1 MKAIPRRKT
10 FLVRNDAL
18 FFTMPSLEVSK
29 GKVSFKSDA
38 KVSPGSKVKL
48 SKIDDSLL
56 GNVEKSYTSAF
67 VKVMLYFYR
76 VFGISFGGMSIST
89 KTNTSQINKLWK
101 IFGFANN
108 VLLLIL
114 IGAMIYYLSLD
125 HSKTFK
131 YDKNISFWLLLFNG
145 FSYFAIVAINSLYLQ
160 FYGSAIHKLLLK
172 YPINQKMFFW
182 FITILSFHILIPLIT
197 LTIDMVLMPKFE
209 IMAFLTNFMNR
220 FYFEIFSWTP
230 SIITWFISIAV
241 YEHLNCLRTT
251 LMQGHFRNANT
262 ISTTR
267 KKFVQTRDQ
276 ICDIDSSISFVH
288 LANVG
293 FAIYGF
299 LVQIFIS
306 LDYNIQ
312 IFKLYS
318 IIFITVFEN
327 LIKVIISCIIHGLLH
342 DRSDKV
348 MSALHNI
355 ELQTAHEDVYK
366 EALYFSSIKQ
376 NIPFG
381 FTIAG
386 LLPFRKT
393 SLLPVSVSIKLF
405 K

>member
-1 MKAIPRRKT
+1 
-10 FLVRNDAL
+10 
-18 FFTMPSLEVSK
+18 
-29 GKVSFKSDA
+29 
-38 KVSPGSKVKL
+38 
-48 SKIDDSLL
+48 
-56 GNVEKSYTSAF
+56 
-67 VKVMLYFYR
+67 
-76 VFGISFGGMSIST
+76 
-89 KTNTSQINKLWK
+89 
-101 IFGFANN
+101 
-108 VLLLIL
+108 
-114 IGAMIYYLSLD
+114 
-125 HSKTFK
+125 
-131 YDKNISFWLLLFNG
+131 
-145 FSYFAIVAINSLYLQ
+145 
-160 FYGSAIHKLLLK
+160 
-172 YPINQKMFFW
+172 
-182 FITILSFHILIPLIT
+182 
-197 LTIDMVLMPKFE
+197 
-209 IMAFLTNFMNR
+209 
-220 FYFEIFSWTP
+220 
-230 SIITWFISIAV
+230 
-241 YEHLNCLRTT
+241 
-251 LMQGHFRNANT
+251 
-262 ISTTR
+262 
-267 KKFVQTRDQ
+267 
-276 ICDIDSSISFVH
+276 

-376 NIPFG
+376 NISFG